1 MKIVIGVLGEEGSG
15 KDTFSHLLSSIIAPH
30 SLTQVRTSGFLNE
43 TLQMWKLPNTRHNL
57 QHIAIAM
64 RSQFGESVLPNAIKK
79 QITAASADVVVL
91 DAVRWEAD
99 LELVRSFPI
108 NFLVYITATPEIRFE
123 RLKHRK
129 EKAGESD
136 MSFED
141 FQKQEQVATE
151 TQIHTLAAQADFTI
165 ENNGSME
172 DFAKSVKEFY
182 ENSLRRHW

>member
-15 KDTFSHLLSSIIAPH
+15 KDTFSHLLSPLIVPH
-30 SLTQVRTSGFLNE
+30 TLLQVKTSGFLNE
-43 TLQMWKLPNTRHNL
+43 TLQMWKLPNTRYNL
-57 QHIAIAM
+57 QHLAIAM
-64 RSQFGESVLPNAIKK
+64 RSQFGETVLPNAIKK
-79 QITAASADVVVL
+79 KISEASEDVVVL

-99 LELVRSFPI
+99 RDLVRSFPI
-108 NFLVYITATPEIRFE
+108 NFLVYITASPEVRFE
-123 RLKHRK
+123 RLRHRH

-136 MSFED
+136 IIFED

-151 TQIHTLAAQADFTI
+151 TTIKTLAAEADFTI

-172 DFAKSVKEFY
+172 DFEKQVKEFY